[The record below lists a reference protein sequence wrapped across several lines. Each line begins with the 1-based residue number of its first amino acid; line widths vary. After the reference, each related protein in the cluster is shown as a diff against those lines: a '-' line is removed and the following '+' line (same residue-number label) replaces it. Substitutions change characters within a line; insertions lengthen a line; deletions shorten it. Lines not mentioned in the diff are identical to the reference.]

1 MRYDIT
7 VSKSQN
13 LDSASRPCY
22 EGEDYT
28 DQEYLKLGEM
38 IKERFQCTSPFIPR
52 HLRLGLHI
60 CKAGNILDI
69 LTTEIHMSWKNQYDI
84 LKKYIHHFEHSKM

>member
-1 MRYDIT
+1 MTFAISDKMRYDIT

-60 CKAGNILDI
+60 CKEGNILDI
-69 LTTEIHMSWKNQYDI
+69 LTTEICLGRINMN
-84 LKKYIHHFEHSKM
+84 L